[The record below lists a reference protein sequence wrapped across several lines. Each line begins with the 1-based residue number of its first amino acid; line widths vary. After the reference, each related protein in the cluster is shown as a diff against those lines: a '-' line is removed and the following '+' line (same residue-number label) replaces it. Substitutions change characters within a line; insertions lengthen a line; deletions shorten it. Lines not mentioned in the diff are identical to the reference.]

1 MTLVSGQVVH
11 DVDQVVDQ
19 DHDAE
24 HPVQTSYRAQR
35 VAARL
40 KLTDGFLLRR
50 SQVVGVIA
58 KVFHQRFEVDN
69 LIDSI
74 SEVFHLV
81 RELLSESHAALAFF
95 CHFESV

>member
-19 DHDAE
+19 DHDAK
-24 HPVQTSYRAQR
+24 HPVQASYRAQR

-58 KVFHQRFEVDN
+58 
-69 LIDSI
+69 
-74 SEVFHLV
+74 EVFH
-81 RELLSESHAALAFF
+81 
-95 CHFESV
+95 